1 MPNISYPD
9 LDAIDDEEVL
19 DILDRARRIGT
30 PRPETQ
36 AIRSHVPAVVKS
48 FSKAWQ
54 ETFVDGVVDHELKE
68 LCRVYVTKTV
78 DCGYCAAQ
86 RSVDADVAEDHYDDL
101 LQFEKSDR
109 YTDREKA
116 ALRYT
121 DAIVWNADFA
131 DDAMWAEL
139 HKHFSEPELVELGF
153 FIALTSGQQRWIKTL
168 DVGHREVLADTEA
181 GLSGHSPAAARQ
193 PDPRS

>member
-1 MPNISYPD
+1 VANISYPD
-9 LDAIDDEEVL
+9 IDAIDDPEIRE
-19 DILDRARRIGT
+19 ILDRARRVGT

-36 AIRSHVPAVVKS
+36 AIRSHVPAVVKT
-48 FSKAWQ
+48 FSAAWQ
-54 ETFVDGVVDHELKE
+54 DTFVEGVVDHALKE

-86 RSVDADVAEDHYDDL
+86 RSVDAGTPEEHYDDL
-101 LQFEKSDR
+101 LLFEKSDR
-109 YTDREKA
+109 YSDREKA

-131 DDAMWAEL
+131 DDAMWGAL
-139 HKHFSEPELVELGF
+139 HEHFTEPELVELGF

-181 GLSGHSPAAARQ
+181 GLGAA
-193 PDPRS
+193 PN

>member
-1 MPNISYPD
+1 MPNIRYPD
-9 LDAIDDEEVL
+9 IDAIDDPEIRE
-19 DILDRARRIGT
+19 ILDRARRVGT

-36 AIRSHVPAVVKS
+36 AIRSHVPAVVKT
-48 FSKAWQ
+48 FSAAWQ
-54 ETFVDGVVDHELKE
+54 QTFVEGVVDHALKE

-109 YTDREKA
+109 YTEREKA

-121 DAIVWNADFA
+121 DAVVWNADFA
-131 DDAMWAEL
+131 DHAMWEAL
-139 HKHFSEPELVELGF
+139 HEHFTEPELVELGF

-168 DVGHREVLADTEA
+168 DIGHREVLADTEA
-181 GLSGHSPAAARQ
+181 GLAKS
-193 PDPRS
+193 